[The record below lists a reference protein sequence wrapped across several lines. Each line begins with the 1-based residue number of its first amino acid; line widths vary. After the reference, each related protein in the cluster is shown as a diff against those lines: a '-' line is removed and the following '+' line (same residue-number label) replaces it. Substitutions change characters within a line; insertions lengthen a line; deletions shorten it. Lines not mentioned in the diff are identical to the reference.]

1 MAVIYSGAQE
11 KISQYRVASCA
22 CQYGAGDGVE
32 ASGLPLLPNPYVPSS
47 VSSRVGFCL
56 VGVRR
61 AVPECSLN
69 DPQLFPSNVVLDWW
83 IREGGVWL
91 TLCHVRHQLA

>member
-1 MAVIYSGAQE
+1 MAVIYSGDQE